1 MMKFES
7 QDLMA
12 KVLVLR
18 PDGWGLGLGLEFFRR
33 CW

>member
-1 MMKFES
+1 MKFES

-18 PDGWGLGLGLEFFRR
+18 PDGWGLGLEFFRR
-33 CW
+33 WW